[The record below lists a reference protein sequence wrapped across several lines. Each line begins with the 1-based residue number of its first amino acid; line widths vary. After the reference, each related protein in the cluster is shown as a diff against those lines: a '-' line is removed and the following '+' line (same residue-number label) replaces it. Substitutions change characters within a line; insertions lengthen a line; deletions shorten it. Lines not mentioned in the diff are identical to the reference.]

1 MAPLESLRPGD
12 LRTVTDPGSLGFV
25 TTAELPDLDEVVGQD
40 RAVEAVEFAIGIRR
54 EGYNL
59 YALGP
64 EGIGKQHVI
73 RGYLE
78 RQAARESVPDEWAY
92 VYGFG
97 APQRPRVLRLPVGRA
112 AALRDRMAKLVG
124 ELRGTIPAAF
134 ESDEYRERRA
144 VIENVLK

>member
-54 EGYNL
+54 DGYNL

-64 EGIGKQHVI
+64 EGIGKQHLI
-73 RGYLE
+73 RAFLE
-78 RQAARESVPDEWAY
+78 RQAANDPVPDEWAY
-92 VYGFG
+92 VNRFG
-97 APQRPRVLRLPVGRA
+97 RPQQPRALRLAVGRA
-112 AALRDRMAKLVG
+112 TDLRDRMGRL
-124 ELRGTIPAAF
+124 PPHP
-134 ESDEYRERRA
+134 
-144 VIENVLK
+144 